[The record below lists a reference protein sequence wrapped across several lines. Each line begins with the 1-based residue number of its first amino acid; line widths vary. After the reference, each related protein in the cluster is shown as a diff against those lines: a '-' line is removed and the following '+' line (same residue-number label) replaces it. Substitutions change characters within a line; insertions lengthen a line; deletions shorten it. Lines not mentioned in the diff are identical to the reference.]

1 MSQND
6 DKKKKNDFIIN
17 HVYGIIEFIRKFK
30 KMKNIL
36 KPDIKEKPK

>member
-17 HVYGIIEFIRKFK
+17 HVYGIIEFIRKFQ
-30 KMKNIL
+30 KNEKYL
-36 KPDIKEKPK
+36 KA